1 MAEISRNPFL
11 LMGIAFTPADNALRL
26 SFGKRAVGSAAAVM
40 TKNVP
45 DYAVAA
51 GNPAQVIKYLDGS
64 RFADKMQKAIFK
76 LTASVSA
83 YSARDACFCIVL
95 RARGHTVRR
104 R

>member
-45 DYAVAA
+45 DYAVAV
-51 GNPAQVIKYLDGS
+51 GDPAQIIRYPDTS

-76 LTASVSA
+76 LTTSVSVHL
-83 YSARDACFCIVL
+83 RGGACFCIVL